1 MKRIA
6 LFAAVAVSS
15 VFSASA
21 ATVAYWPLAKDNG
34 VRMAQGDTLANS
46 VPGGA
51 AAVAVMI
58 RNRDGAVDQTSASG
72 HPTSWPN
79 GANAFPD
86 AFGVYDPVAKAN
98 LAAATGV
105 EFGGSF
111 SDYWNSDYSCP
122 WEAGALKVADFD
134 AGKTESFTVEFFV
147 KPDPAYK
154 SRHQV
159 LAAMPISTS
168 THSNYATGKASWS
181 IELDTSGNIYSTI
194 CTNTETAVVMTAA
207 AGAKIWD
214 DRWHHIALTVDGKN
228 VKLLVD
234 YITARTATLKDT
246 VKFSDDGH
254 LFIGGTTH
262 TIYSYAGS
270 MAHFRISDEAMES
283 DRFLH
288 FTRTERAA
296 DEPQDVV
303 LHLDF
308 EPVDG
313 LSTNQTVV
321 FNRAATGSAV
331 HLYSYID
338 YYEYPANAKYDSDVY
353 ASTLFPARNIGTQY
367 ANTLSFSKT
376 KVSSGRSSPHLE
388 WYPDDD
394 IFHDYPFTIEMF
406 LKTTEKGKYKPYLR
420 RRTGTASDAAVQ
432 LTIGTGNNT
441 TGTLVSGFN
450 ADRVTAGETIAD
462 GEWHHWALVYDKT
475 NKKEYMY
482 RDWKQTGNVASVTES
497 NIGTA
502 EAHPIVILGD
512 PGDNS
517 SSLAK
522 IDDVR
527 ITKRALG
534 WKEFITPTHVKN
546 GMMVIVR

>member
-1 MKRIA
+1 
-6 LFAAVAVSS
+6 
-15 VFSASA
+15 
-21 ATVAYWPLAKDNG
+21 
-34 VRMAQGDTLANS
+34 MAQGDALANS
-46 VPGGA
+46 VSGGA
-51 AAVAVMI
+51 DAVAAHINI
-58 RNRDGAVDQTSASG
+58 RTGGVNAAAGSVKPPD
-72 HPTSWPN
+72 WPI
-79 GANAFPD
+79 GTNAFPS
-86 AFGVYDPVAKAN
+86 AFGVYDPVAKEN
-98 LAAATGV
+98 LAATTGLD
-105 EFGGSF
+105 FGRDTF
-111 SDYWNSDYSCP
+111 ANNWNDGTKNPKPPEGIECP
-122 WEAGALKVADFD
+122 WISCVLQATDFD
-134 AGKTESFTVEFFV
+134 AGKTDSFTVEFFV
-147 KPDPAYK
+147 RTDPTYK
-154 SRHQV
+154 GKHQV
-159 LAAMPISTS
+159 LAAMPVSTG
-168 THSNYATGKASWS
+168 THPDFDTTKASWS
-181 IELDTSGNIYSTI
+181 IELNESGNIFATI
-194 CTNTETAVVMTAA
+194 CTNAETAVHTTPA

-214 DRWHHIALTVDGKN
+214 DRWHHIALTIDGKN

-234 YITARTATLKDT
+234 YTTVRTATLKDT

-270 MAHFRISDEAMES
+270 MAHFRVSNTALTSDQ
-283 DRFLH
+283 FLH
-288 FTRTERAA
+288 FTRTVRAA
-296 DEPQDVV
+296 DEPEDVV

-331 HLYSYID
+331 HLYSYTD
-338 YYEYPANAKYDSDVY
+338 YYEYIGNAKYDTDVY
-353 ASTLFPARNIGTQY
+353 TNTLYSSRTSRTQY
-367 ANTLSFSKT
+367 VNTLSFSKT
-376 KVSSGRSSPHLE
+376 KVTNNRSSPHLE

-406 LKTTEKGKYKPYLR
+406 LKTTEKAEYKPYLR
-420 RRTGTASDAAVQ
+420 RRTGTAPDAAVQ
-432 LTIGTGNNT
+432 LTIGTGRNT

-450 ADRVTAGETIAD
+450 AHRVTAGATIAD

-534 WKEFITPTHVKN
+534 VKEFLSPVCSKGLMIA
-546 GMMVIVR
+546 IQ